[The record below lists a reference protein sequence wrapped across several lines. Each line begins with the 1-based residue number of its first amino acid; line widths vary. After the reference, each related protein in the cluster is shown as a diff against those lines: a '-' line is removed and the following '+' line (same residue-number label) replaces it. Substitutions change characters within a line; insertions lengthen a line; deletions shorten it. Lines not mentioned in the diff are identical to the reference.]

1 MTRLPLPHPFQPAW
15 RSVSLPRLRAALEVI
30 RSAPDEPGLLECMAV
45 FGAALSLIV
54 PAWIWGGW

>member
-30 RSAPDEPGLLECMAV
+30 RSAPDEPGFLECMAV
-45 FGAALSLIV
+45 FGVALSLIV
-54 PAWIWGGW
+54 PAIIYGGF